1 MEPFKSA
8 MEDAQAALLRV
19 MDHLPP
25 NALPLMEA
33 AVTAIESAFREIM
46 EFNLQAGYA
55 AGRKDEAED
64 REASGKGS
72 T

>member
-1 MEPFKSA
+1 
-8 MEDAQAALLRV
+8 